1 MGTSCASF
9 HALWPGSVA
18 DAAKAVSRAYTKL
31 GYERLRK
38 APAEGGKQVILLA
51 RAGEHY
57 VSVYDSTNADLD
69 SGELKDAALGIS
81 RLLRTGAVFTSLYDS
96 DSYEFIVFNNGRQI
110 DLLMSDVESYSG
122 PLKRLTRTP
131 RATQW
136 AMIFG
141 NLPTTQQIDE
151 AAAPQTAFADD
162 TVGRL
167 SALIRLA
174 SDRAQHHY
182 TDFADERGSVTVL
195 YFAKKDVPDQV
206 PAGQISLRNYFDEH
220 NSRKL
225 LVYPAAWPMP
235 VGHEELLTWLLLS
248 EGAGFRGGAATIE
261 VTGPPG
267 LAFSSGVINGA
278 KFHNG
283 QIVGGYELPKDASV
297 EAARAYLDSKRFA
310 LTPAEP
316 GGPGEQRYSA
326 EYPNLYVPPLTPGQT
341 TQIILILQLHLTA
354 SHPGEWT
361 VEVTLHLRSQ
371 TDYSCELPPARVA
384 AAAQSWLPIV
394 SILNPKATYDTTD
407 FAEEQLPESAMEF
420 QIRSSSDYRYRAMPA
435 ADAMAALWRQSSQG
449 REHHYKA
456 WLQDI
461 YHARQRLP
469 NDRRLDYPT
478 IASNVAILHDN
489 GQPTLDVCRT
499 YLEQWL
505 RPFAAKGGEVRVR
518 AERQMTEAFHVG
530 KMKKQWPAASVL
542 ADKGWA
548 RVFDG
553 ANAYQAI
560 VVEFM
565 PAGAEFPIA
574 GMGLHGSL
582 RIRKAAGAV
591 ELDPSADDYNAAVLA
606 LTLRKMR
613 GRNVGELPQGH
624 TEHLFSWVINHADC
638 LRHLDTTLDDMQA
651 RLEALASEYAPLQA
665 WHAQATWIPVFDRAE
680 SYEGTA
686 YEEMSVLNFFR
697 GILHEHQ
704 HGLKDW
710 RMNAAWCGHVLRM
723 VTPHLWLCRRLVEQ
737 LDKAAL
743 ERVATVTVQN
753 GSTKVAKRPDC
764 AMEDFE
770 LALLPI
776 LPIESA
782 RLTLQRSPGAL

>member
-1 MGTSCASF
+1 MGTTCASF
-9 HALWPGSVA
+9 HAIWLGGVA

-38 APAEGGKQVILLA
+38 APANGGKQVILLA

-69 SGELKDAALGIS
+69 SGELKDAALGVS
-81 RLLRTGAVFTSLYDS
+81 KLLKTGAVFTSLYDS
-96 DSYEFIVFNNGRQI
+96 DRYEFIVFSNGRQI
-110 DLLMSDVESYSG
+110 DLFMSDVESYSG
-122 PLKRLTRTP
+122 PLKRLTPRA

-136 AMIFG
+136 ARIFG
-141 NLPTTQQIDE
+141 SLPTTQQINE

-167 SALIRLA
+167 SGLIGLA
-174 SDRAQHHY
+174 GDRAQHHY
-182 TDFADERGSVTVL
+182 ADFADEDGSVTVL

-235 VGHEELLTWLLLS
+235 VGQEELLTWLLLS
-248 EGAGFRGGAATIE
+248 EGAGFKGGAATIE

-267 LAFSSGVINGA
+267 LGFSSGVINGA

-310 LTPAEP
+310 LTPVDS
-316 GGPGEQRYSA
+316 GGPGAQRYSA
-326 EYPNLYVPPLTPGQT
+326 EYPNLYVPPLMPGQT
-341 TQIILILQLHLTA
+341 TQIIVILQLHLTA
-354 SHPGEWT
+354 SHPGQWT
-361 VEVTLHLRSQ
+361 VKVALHLRSES
-371 TDYSCELPPARVA
+371 DYTCELPPTRVA
-384 AAAQSWLPIV
+384 AVEQSWLPIV
-394 SILNPKATYDTTD
+394 SSLSPKATYDTTD
-407 FAEEQLPESAMEF
+407 IADGHLPDRAMDF
-420 QIRSSSDYRYRAMPA
+420 LVQRSGDYRYRNMPA
-435 ADAMAALWRQSSQG
+435 AEAMATLRRQLAQG

-456 WLQDI
+456 WLQDLH
-461 YHARQRLP
+461 YARQRLL
-469 NDRRLDYPT
+469 NDRRLDHPT

-489 GQPTLDVCRT
+489 GQPTLDACRA
-499 YLEQWL
+499 YLEQRL
-505 RPFAAKGGEVRVR
+505 QPFVAKGGKVRVR

-530 KMKKQWPAASVL
+530 KMKKEWPAASVL
-542 ADKGWA
+542 ADKTWA
-548 RVFDG
+548 RLFDVG
-553 ANAYQAI
+553 NAYQAI
-560 VVEFM
+560 IVEFM

-574 GMGLHGSL
+574 GMGSHCSL
-582 RIRKAAGAV
+582 RIRKGTGAV
-591 ELDPSADDYNAAVLA
+591 ELDPSADDYNTEVQV

-613 GRNVGELPQGH
+613 GRNVSEAAQGH
-624 TEHLFSWVINHADC
+624 TVHLFSWVINHADC
-638 LRHLDTTLDDMQA
+638 LRHLNTTLDDLKAQ
-651 RLEALASEYAPLQA
+651 LDALASEHAPLQA

-680 SYEGTA
+680 SYEGTV

-697 GILHEHQ
+697 GILHEHR

-710 RMNAAWCGHVLRM
+710 RMSAAWCGNVLRM
-723 VTPHLWLCRRLVEQ
+723 VTPHLWLCRGLIEQ

-743 ERVATVTVQN
+743 QCVATVTEQN
-753 GSTKVAKRPDC
+753 GSTKVVKRPDC

>member
-1 MGTSCASF
+1 
-9 HALWPGSVA
+9 
-18 DAAKAVSRAYTKL
+18 
-31 GYERLRK
+31 
-38 APAEGGKQVILLA
+38 LLA
-51 RAGEHY
+51 RAGEPY

-69 SGELKDAALGIS
+69 SGELKDAALGVS
-81 RLLRTGAVFTSLYDS
+81 RLLKTGAVFTSLYDS
-96 DSYEFIVFNNGRQI
+96 DSYEFVVFNNGRQI

-122 PLKRLTRTP
+122 PLKRLPRNS

-136 AMIFG
+136 ARIFG

-167 SALIRLA
+167 SALIGL
-174 SDRAQHHY
+174 SGDRVQHHY
-182 TDFADERGSVTVL
+182 ADFADERGSVTVL
-195 YFAKKDVPDQV
+195 YFARKDVPDQV

-235 VGHEELLTWLLLS
+235 IGQEELLTWLLLS
-248 EGAGFRGGAATIE
+248 EGAGFEGGTATIE

-297 EAARAYLDSKRFA
+297 EAARAYLESKRFA

-316 GGPGEQRYSA
+316 GGTGEQRYSA
-326 EYPNLYVPPLTPGQT
+326 EYPNLYVPPLTPSET

-354 SHPGEWT
+354 ARPGEWN
-361 VEVTLHLRSQ
+361 VKVMLQPRSES
-371 TDYSCELPPARVA
+371 DYSCELPAARVA
-384 AAAQSWLPIV
+384 AVAQSWLPIV
-394 SILNPKATYDTTD
+394 SSLHPKATYDATD
-407 FAEEQLPESAMEF
+407 IADGQLPDSAMEF
-420 QIRSSSDYRYRAMPA
+420 LVQRSGDYRYRAMPA
-435 ADAMAALWRQSSQG
+435 ADAMAALRRQLSQG

-456 WLQDI
+456 WLQDLH
-461 YHARQRLP
+461 HARQRLP

-489 GQPTLDVCRT
+489 GQPTLDVCRS

-542 ADKGWA
+542 ADKAWA

-591 ELDPSADDYNAAVLA
+591 ELDPWADDHNAALLA

-613 GRNVGELPQGH
+613 GCNVSELPQGN
-624 TEHLFSWVINHADC
+624 TVHLFNWVINHADC
-638 LRHLDTTLDDMQA
+638 LRHLDTTLDDVQA
-651 RLEALASEYAPLQA
+651 RLDALASEYAPLQA

-704 HGLKDW
+704 HALKDW
-710 RMNAAWCGHVLRM
+710 RMSAAWCGNVLRM
-723 VTPHLWLCRRLVEQ
+723 VTPHLWLSRGLVEQ

-743 ERVATVTVQN
+743 ERVATVTEQN
-753 GSTKVAKRPDC
+753 GSTKVVKRPDC
-764 AMEDFE
+764 AMADLE

-782 RLTLQRSPGAL
+782 RLTLPRPPGVL

>member
-1 MGTSCASF
+1 MGTTCANF
-9 HALWPGSVA
+9 HALWPGSIA

-38 APAEGGKQVILLA
+38 APAEGCKQVILLA

-69 SGELKDAALGIS
+69 SSELKDAALGVS
-81 RLLRTGAVFTSLYDS
+81 RLLKTGAVFTSLYDS

-122 PLKRLTRTP
+122 PLKRLTRNS
-131 RATQW
+131 RAAQW
-136 AMIFG
+136 ARIFG
-141 NLPTTQQIDE
+141 SLPTTQQIDE

-167 SALIRLA
+167 SALIGLPG
-174 SDRAQHHY
+174 DRAQHHY
-182 TDFADERGSVTVL
+182 ADFADERGSVTVL
-195 YFAKKDVPDQV
+195 YFVKKDVPDQV

-235 VGHEELLTWLLLS
+235 VGQEELLTWLLLS
-248 EGAGFRGGAATIE
+248 EGAGFKGGAATIE

-267 LAFSSGVINGA
+267 LAFSGGVINGA

-283 QIVGGYELPKDASV
+283 QIVGGYELPKDASA
-297 EAARAYLDSKRFA
+297 EAAQAYLDSKRFA
-310 LTPAEP
+310 LTPVAP
-316 GGPGEQRYSA
+316 GGTGEQRYSA
-326 EYPNLYVPPLTPGQT
+326 EYPNLYVPPVTPGQT
-341 TQIILILQLHLTA
+341 TQIIVILQLHLTA
-354 SHPGEWT
+354 SCPGEWN
-361 VEVTLHLRSQ
+361 VKVMLRPRSES
-371 TDYSCELPPARVA
+371 DYSCELPPARVA
-384 AAAQSWLPIV
+384 AVEQSWLPIV
-394 SILNPKATYDTTD
+394 SSLNPRATYDTAD
-407 FAEEQLPESAMEF
+407 IADGQLPDGAMDF
-420 QIRSSSDYRYRAMPA
+420 LVQRSGDYRDRNMPA
-435 ADAMAALWRQSSQG
+435 AEATAALRRRLSQG

-456 WLQDI
+456 WLQDLH
-461 YHARQRLP
+461 HARQRLP
-469 NDRRLDYPT
+469 NDRRLDYPA

-489 GQPTLDVCRT
+489 GQSTLDVCRA

-505 RPFAAKGGEVRVR
+505 RPFAATGGEVRVR

-530 KMKKQWPAASVL
+530 KMKKEWPAASVL
-542 ADKGWA
+542 ADRAWA
-548 RVFDG
+548 RLFEG
-553 ANAYQAI
+553 GNAYQAI
-560 VVEFM
+560 VAEFV
-565 PAGAEFPIA
+565 PPGAEFPIA
-574 GMGLHGSL
+574 GMGLHCSL
-582 RIRKAAGAV
+582 RIRKAAGA
-591 ELDPSADDYNAAVLA
+591 EQLDPAADVYNAAVQA

-613 GRNVGELPQGH
+613 GRNVGEVARGH
-624 TEHLFSWVINHADC
+624 TVHLFNWVINHADC
-638 LRHLDTTLDDMQA
+638 LKHLNTTLDGLKAPLD
-651 RLEALASEYAPLQA
+651 ALAFEHAPLQA

-680 SYEGTA
+680 SYEGTV

-710 RMNAAWCGHVLRM
+710 RMSAAWCGNVLRM
-723 VTPHLWLCRRLVEQ
+723 VTPHLWLCRGLVEQ

-743 ERVATVTVQN
+743 ERVAAVTEQN
-753 GSTKVAKRPDC
+753 GSTRVVKRPDC

-782 RLTLQRSPGAL
+782 QLTLQHPPCQ